1 MSKTKFPYTL
11 DFQWDLVKYICQDP
25 GGLSLIPLVE
35 DEFFEDLEHAIIV
48 LGLKKFYKKYERVP
62 GPTILKEWVVDIL
75 NSRDYINL
83 LDDDEKKSV
92 LKLIGKA
99 YKEVLRD
106 SDIIKE
112 KAKKFYNYSKLK
124 PIVEEVDL
132 TDYSNY
138 EKLSNKISDA
148 IKDPEEK
155 EKVKT
160 SFLIADI
167 KSRQLQ
173 RQDTPHI
180 LPTPFRQVNNLTN
193 AGGYSKGSIIVI
205 LDKPKRSKTALMIN
219 LARGYMKMRKKVA
232 YIDFENGKDEILIR
246 LEQSI
251 AKRSKQQILSGEH
264 DDTVQKQLRKY
275 KRLGSELV
283 AERFSANVTNANHI
297 KSWLNTLYVETG
309 FKPDVLLIDYAAKMA
324 SISGQ
329 KDDTQRISDVYI
341 ELGNLAEE
349 IGIDHIWTPH
359 HVTRDA
365 KARERTRYEGDD
377 IAKCI
382 DIVRHVQG
390 VWGLNR
396 TPEEE
401 EQSVLRMEIVEQR
414 DGKPRGRALFITDQE
429 TQRFEEFNS
438 RQRHEYDLQFAD
450 LHKEGDTPAK
460 PSKKE
465 RDL

>member
-11 DFQWDLVKYICQDP
+11 DFQWDLVKYICQDV
-25 GGLSLIPLVE
+25 GGLNLIPLVE

-48 LGLKKFYKKYERVP
+48 LGLKKFHKKYERIP

-83 LDDDEKKSV
+83 LSDDERKAV
-92 LKLIGKA
+92 LRLIDKA
-99 YKEVLRD
+99 YKENLRD
-106 SDIIKE
+106 SDLLKE

-124 PIVEEVDL
+124 PLIEEVDL

-138 EKLSNKISDA
+138 EKLSNRITEA

-155 EKVKT
+155 EKIKS

-173 RQDTPHI
+173 RQDSPHI

-232 YIDFENGKDEILIR
+232 YIDFENGREEILIR

-251 AKRSKQQILSGEH
+251 TKKTKGDIISGEH
-264 DDTVQKQLRKY
+264 DDSVQRQLRKY
-275 KRLGSELV
+275 KRLGCELV

-297 KSWLNTLYVETG
+297 KSWLNALYVETG
-309 FKPDVLLIDYAAKMA
+309 FKPEVLLLDYAAKMA

-349 IGIDHIWTPH
+349 LGIEHIWTPH
-359 HVTRDA
+359 HVTREA

-382 DIVRHVQG
+382 DIVRHVQAI
-390 VWGLNR
+390 WGLNR

-401 EQSVLRMEIVEQR
+401 EQNVLRMEIVEQR
-414 DGKPRGRALFITDQE
+414 DGKPRGRALFITDQP
-429 TQRFEEFNS
+429 TQRFEEFTS
-438 RQRHEYDLQFAD
+438 KQRVEYDIQFAE
-450 LHKEGDTPAK
+450 LHKDDGTVPEK
-460 PSKKE
+460 PKRD